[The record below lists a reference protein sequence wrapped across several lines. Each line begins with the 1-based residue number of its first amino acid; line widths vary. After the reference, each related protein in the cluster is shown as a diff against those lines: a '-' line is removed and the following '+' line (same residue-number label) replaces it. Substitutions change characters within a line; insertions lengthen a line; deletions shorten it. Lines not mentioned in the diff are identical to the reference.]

1 MKIQSLINMTI
12 AAILITACSNE
23 EELGSNITKGMLSA
37 TVEGNYSSTRAGFD
51 QNGKFYWSEND
62 HLGVTTSN
70 STTKFS
76 LLELQKASGTANGT
90 FSGSITGEIQGYA
103 VYPYNEAHS
112 INNSTLTYNFP
123 ESYAYSKVDTDY
135 FSEQQGKG
143 NSFNPAMWGSIAESS
158 VQMKHL
164 GGVFCIKIS
173 KMPVAAGTIS
183 IIANKKITG
192 PFTADLN
199 NGTPTLSSTEAA
211 DNNNTVTIT
220 FNNASEGT
228 SGVFYVP
235 VPTGTYD
242 IRIKVA
248 ENGSS
253 TDKINTMAGTYQIDR
268 CGLKK
273 IELNTE
279 NIDATVPVS
288 SSDLNDAATKLESN
302 DAVTVTG
309 EISSNQ
315 SISIPTASGGI
326 TETTKSLS
334 LEKVVSGASL
344 TVSDANSSGST
355 DNSVDNF
362 TLSIPIN
369 ETAKFEPLDVTITMP
384 NTTVALTGNAGAA
397 IYGTVTSETADNTLV
412 IGNGVEVKKVVV
424 KKGNI
429 RVNKGAKLVAIEKS
443 SDNQATTVTVYK
455 EDGAEIPSSL
465 DGVFVVV
472 DAAVADMK
480 KVLADG
486 GIYTLSN
493 DMEGDFVVSATTPVT
508 VKLNGHKIT
517 NKASDTFTVN
527 HGSSLTIEGEGIVD
541 NVTHARACIY
551 NNGKVLLNG
560 GTYTRSLENGQSDTN
575 AGGNSYYNILN
586 HGEMTINQ
594 SVSVSQSGKF
604 SSMIASG
611 YYDYSNTNPRNGH
624 VEGTNAAAPKLTI
637 NGGTFSGGLN
647 TIKNDDGATLEIKN
661 GTFNNMSQAT
671 VQNHHVTTISGGT
684 FNCSGAKYAV
694 DNEGHN
700 DAKQDMGD
708 MTISGGIFSGLMLN
722 VGNGADM
729 TIIGG
734 TFSDPGILQYLPKE
748 GTANVKVA
756 LESDMTAPG
765 FVTQDGQTVEIDMNR
780 HILTFGNPTVGSPGT
795 ETNSCQLLK
804 GSTVTFKNGTL
815 ISDNKDIVIQNYSK
829 LHLEDMML
837 NTPNADYSISN
848 NNESC
853 TLDNVTI
860 NAGTGKCAFDVYSFS
875 GYDGVTV
882 TVNSGTINGN
892 VEFGGNNPK
901 KNIKLIVNGGTF
913 NGNLTVNEQY
923 YDFNNPNI
931 IISKEAVI
939 GKNAIGWDKYIK

>member
-1 MKIQSLINMTI
+1 MATF
-12 AAILITACSNE
+12 LITACSNE
-23 EELGSNITKGMLSA
+23 NDEELISTSTTGILSA
-37 TVEGNYSSTRAGFD
+37 TVEGNHSSTRAGFASD
-51 QNGKFYWSEND
+51 GKFYWSQND
-62 HLGVTTSN
+62 RLGVTTSQN
-70 STTKFS
+70 ASSFS
-76 LLELQKASGTANGT
+76 ALSLKNGSGTASGTFDGTINGT
-90 FSGSITGEIQGYA
+90 IGDYA
-103 VYPYNEAHS
+103 VYPYYDNHN
-112 INNSTLTYNFP
+112 INDATLTYNFP
-123 ESYAYSKVDTDY
+123 TSYTYNKVDADY
-135 FSEQQGKG
+135 FTTVQGEG
-143 NSFNPAMWGSIAESS
+143 NSFNPAMWGKIVNGA

-164 GGVFCIKIS
+164 GGVFCIKVP
-173 KMPVAAGTIS
+173 KMPIKAGILS
-183 IIANKKITG
+183 LIVDKKITG
-192 PFTADLN
+192 NFTVDLN
-199 NGTPTLSSTEAA
+199 GEIPVIESTETST
-211 DNNNTVTIT
+211 NENNTVTIT
-220 FNNASEGT
+220 FSDAT
-228 SGVFYVP
+228 QDQPGVFYVP

-242 IRIKVA
+242 VRIKVT
-248 ENGSS
+248 ENQSS
-253 TDKINTMAGTYQIDR
+253 PEKVNVAAGTYTIAR
-268 CGLKK
+268 CDLKK
-273 IELNTE
+273 IELTNG
-279 NIDATVPVS
+279 NIDATVPTES
-288 SSDLNDAATKLESN
+288 NSLDDAATALENS

-309 EISSNQ
+309 EVSSNS
-315 SISIPTASGGI
+315 SISIPAASDGTA
-326 TETTKSLS
+326 ETAKSLS
-334 LEKVVSGASL
+334 LEKVASGACL
-344 TVSDANSSGST
+344 TVLDANSSGST

-765 FVTQDGQTVEIDMNR
+765 FVTQDGQMVEIDMNR
-780 HILTFGNPTVGSPGT
+780 HTLTFGNPTVGSPGT

-939 GKNAIGWDKYIK
+939 GEYAIGWDKYIK